1 MNQDT
6 NNKLPVASSDVA
18 NSGGDEKETKP
29 TSATEMDDEEMKEL
43 NVVFNSLFSTRR
55 PKDAGAGLSSG
66 LKSVAKGT
74 LAGAASLIAQ
84 PIAGAQQDGVRGF
97 FSGLAT
103 GVASAVALPVT
114 GIAVGAV
121 QVGRG
126 VMNSAEAVRSSKQ
139 GMSWDQDKR
148 QWMHYKLSEEYKE
161 VEKLIAELDK
171 GKKNESGSG
180 AIGEN
185 GPEKKVKDREYYDL
199 LGVSTNATQAQIKKA
214 YYREA
219 RKVHPDKCP
228 DDPEAAHKFQ
238 VLGTAYQTLFDEKKR
253 ADYDKNGKPEKN
265 SADVENDIDP
275 HVFFNVMFGSALVE
289 PYIGELWI
297 ATTAD
302 TVMKDALVEQQHQM
316 EIMDEPTEITSRA
329 VLSENAKLRQRW
341 REIKC
346 AVNIGNRIDSYVT
359 GKEDAKAF
367 ADGCKKEA
375 EKIGNGAYGA
385 TYLTTM
391 GQTMQLEAEEYL
403 GFQSTFLGLGGHV
416 ARTKKKMNSMNNNAT
431 IVGAGIRAAR
441 VGRKAM
447 KDVETAQMNAE
458 AKSKDGTN
466 ESNPENTKID
476 EEEEMRQAKAA
487 AETLEESLPVILELV
502 WAINVRDISQTIKK
516 ASKKLFADADMSLP
530 DRAKRAEALQILGAN
545 FFEIGKALGGL
556 APKVNDTKDLKARAE
571 VAVMTTMA
579 KAQGQEVSTEDTEQM
594 INQAKTMS
602 EERQQQAEQQQQ
614 QEK

>member
-1 MNQDT
+1 MQI
-6 NNKLPVASSDVA
+6 NNA
-18 NSGGDEKETKP
+18 
-29 TSATEMDDEEMKEL
+29 
-43 NVVFNSLFSTRR
+43 FNSLFSTRR

-114 GIAVGAV
+114 GVAIGAV

-126 VMNSAEAVRSSKQ
+126 VFNSAEAVRSAKQ
-139 GMSWDQDKR
+139 GMMWDHDKR
-148 QWMHYKLSEEYKE
+148 QWIHYKLSEEYKE
-161 VEKLIAELDK
+161 VEKLASELDN
-171 GKKNESGSG
+171 GKKNEFG
-180 AIGEN
+180 AGAGGGN
-185 GPEKKVKDREYYDL
+185 GPEKNVKDREYYDL
-199 LGVSTNATQAQIKKA
+199 LGVPTNATQAQIKKA

-265 SADVENDIDP
+265 NADVENDIDP

-302 TVMKDALVEQQHQM
+302 TVMKDALVEQQNQM
-316 EIMDEPTEITSRA
+316 EIMDEPTEFASRA
-329 VLSENAKLRQRW
+329 ALSENAKIRQRW
-341 REIKC
+341 REVKC

-359 GKEDAKAF
+359 GKESAKEF

-375 EKIGNGAYGA
+375 EKIGKGAYGA
-385 TYLTTM
+385 TFLTTM
-391 GQTMQLEAEEYL
+391 GHTMQLEAEEYL

-416 ARTKKKMNSMNNNAT
+416 ARTKKQVTSLNNNAT
-431 IVGAGIRAAR
+431 IVGASIRAVK
-441 VGRKAM
+441 VGRKAY
-447 KDVETAQMNAE
+447 KDVETVQMNAE
-458 AKSKDGTN
+458 AKSKEGKMDSGL
-466 ESNPENTKID
+466 EDSKLS
-476 EEEEMRQAKAA
+476 EEEELKQAKAA

-502 WAINVRDISQTIKK
+502 WAINVKDISQTMKK
-516 ASKKLFADADMSLP
+516 VSKKLFADVDLSLP
-530 DRAKRAEALQILGAN
+530 DRAKRAEAIQILGSN
-545 FFEIGKALGGL
+545 FYETGKALGGL
-556 APKVNDTKDLKARAE
+556 TPKVNDTKDLKARAE

-579 KAQGQEVSTEDTEQM
+579 KVSKL
-594 INQAKTMS
+594 I
-602 EERQQQAEQQQQ
+602 
-614 QEK
+614 